1 MTVETPIAILR
12 QASGWSIVWGIL
24 LAIFG
29 ALAIGSPFIAAV
41 AVNAFIAWLL
51 MFAGVVHV
59 VLAFHAHRAGSMIWK
74 LVVGLAYVFAG
85 VYMLWHPVLGVATL
99 TLLLAA
105 LFLLEGVL
113 DLVLF
118 FHLRS
123 LRGASWMLFDGIVT
137 LILALMIYSQWPSSS
152 IWAIGT
158 LVGVSMMISGIT
170 RVMMSLA
177 LRKVV
182 GKLA

>member
-1 MTVETPIAILR
+1 M
-12 QASGWSIVWGIL
+12 
-24 LAIFG
+24 
-29 ALAIGSPFIAAV
+29 
-41 AVNAFIAWLL
+41 
-51 MFAGVVHV
+51 
-59 VLAFHAHRAGSMIWK
+59 
-74 LVVGLAYVFAG
+74 
-85 VYMLWHPVLGVATL
+85 YMLWHPVLGVAAL

-123 LRGASWMLFDGIVT
+123 LHGASWMLFDGIVT
-137 LILALMIYSQWPSSS
+137 LILALMIYAQWPSSS

-158 LVGVSMMISGIT
+158 LVGVSMIISGIT

-177 LRKVV
+177 VRKVV
-182 GKLA
+182 AKLA